1 LTSARAARHNPAVR
15 SALDGQRAWVT
26 QALAARMVRR
36 AAEALAGRA
45 RVLPVKGVLV
55 ARRYYDHPGERPLTD
70 CDVVVLGASAR
81 EAARALVAAGMRV
94 AVWSNEPNIVDLVD
108 ARAPGLHLDVHAR
121 PLPVGYGAV
130 TAAWLAVGAVEDR
143 AMFDAPVLLPDDGRT
158 LVHLLGNILHDHVVN
173 AAPHTARDVAR
184 LLARTPWS
192 TGRLAAL
199 IAEARL
205 RRGCWLA
212 LDHVAALEDSPRVR
226 ALRDALGL
234 GRAERAYVAAR
245 RRVLETARGQTHP
258 PLASRVV
265 ARAVSDDPRD
275 VVAGLATAVYGIARA
290 RLAKTLL

>member
-1 LTSARAARHNPAVR
+1 MR

-45 RVLPVKGVLV
+45 RVMPVKGALV

-70 CDVVVLGASAR
+70 CDVVVVGLSAR
-81 EAARALVAAGMRV
+81 EAARALTAAGMRV
-94 AVWSNEPNIVDLVD
+94 AVWSNDPNIVDMVD
-108 ARAPGLHLDVHAR
+108 PGAPGIHLDVHAR
-121 PLPVGYGAV
+121 PLPAGYGAV
-130 TAAWLAVGAVEDR
+130 TAAWMCEGAAEDR
-143 AMFDAPVLLPDDGRT
+143 ALFGAPVLLPDDGRT

-173 AAPHTARDVAR
+173 AAPHASKDVAR
-184 LLARTPWS
+184 VLARSPWAVGDFAAAIRAS
-192 TGRLAAL
+192 RLRLGCWAAL
-199 IAEARL
+199 
-205 RRGCWLA
+205 G
-212 LDHVAALEDSPRVR
+212 HVAAREDAPRAH

-245 RRVLETARGQTHP
+245 MRVLATAEGRTPP

-275 VVAGLATAVYGIARA
+275 VAEGLATALYGVVHARV
-290 RLAKTLL
+290 AKTLL